1 MKLVFLVNII
11 GVLIVCFG
19 FLGAYYNRG
28 SLVLY
33 FMVLEL
39 LLLGIN
45 TLYILV
51 SFSLDD
57 IQGLIIS
64 FYILTVSASEVAVG
78 LGLLVSYFISQMD
91 ISVNYMRLLRW

>member
-1 MKLVFLVNII
+1 
-11 GVLIVCFG
+11 
-19 FLGAYYNRG
+19 
-28 SLVLY
+28 LY